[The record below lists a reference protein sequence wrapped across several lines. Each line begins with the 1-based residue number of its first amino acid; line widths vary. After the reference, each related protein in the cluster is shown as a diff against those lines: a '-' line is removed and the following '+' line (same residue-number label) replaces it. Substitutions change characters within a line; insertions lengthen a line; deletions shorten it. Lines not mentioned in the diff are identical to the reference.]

1 MAKHSKALL
10 LTAIMVCSLL
20 HAQASHLEQGVTEEP
35 FCNAER
41 SENWT
46 VGLIQCNDNLSAG
59 YTLFSPMS
67 TTTSYLIDHDGRE
80 VHHWVSPG
88 GHRPGMSAYLLDDG
102 SLLRASNIAQTA
114 VGNFSG
120 GGTAGK
126 VERISWEGD
135 LLWSFEYSSTDYI
148 SHHDIEPMPNGNIL
162 MIAWEAKTEQE
173 GLQAGRN
180 PAIASDAP
188 GGSNGVWPD
197 KIVEI
202 QPNGTTGGD
211 VVWSWHAWDH
221 LVQDYDPSKDNYG
234 VVADHPELLD
244 INFVDAAGAQAGK
257 ADWMHCNGIDYN
269 PILDQIALSCKNMNE
284 IYIIDH
290 STTT

>member
-1 MAKHSKALL
+1 MAKPSKALL
-10 LTAIMVCSLL
+10 LAAIMMCSLL
-20 HAQASHLEQGVTEEP
+20 HAQASHIEQGVNEAP
-35 FCNAER
+35 VCNAER

-67 TTTSYLIDHDGRE
+67 TTTSYLIDNDGRE
-80 VHHWVSPG
+80 VHNWISPG

-135 LLWSFEYSSTDYI
+135 LLWSFEYSSTEYI

-162 MIAWEAKTEQE
+162 MIAWEAKTEEE

-188 GGSNGVWPD
+188 GGSSWMSVRTARRNPAPSAIPD
-197 KIVEI
+197 CRGAPGGSSPSGARCASISGSAPVASAST
-202 QPNGTTGGD
+202 GT
-211 VVWSWHAWDH
+211 
-221 LVQDYDPSKDNYG
+221 P
-234 VVADHPELLD
+234 
-244 INFVDAAGAQAGK
+244 AQLA
-257 ADWMHCNGIDYN
+257 
-269 PILDQIALSCKNMNE
+269 SR
-284 IYIIDH
+284 
-290 STTT
+290 